1 MNILFSMLAVLA
13 IGTVIL
19 MVGIFINKAP
29 EQSFSSA
36 LHDSLI
42 WGAGFFVAFGAK
54 FMLLT
59 SAYN

>member
-1 MNILFSMLAVLA
+1 MNILFSMLVVLV
-13 IGTVIL
+13 IGTVTL
-19 MVGIFINKAP
+19 MAGIFVNKAP
-29 EQSFSSA
+29 EQSFSNA
-36 LHDSLI
+36 LYDSLV